1 MFKEQFSK
9 ARSGANSG
17 VPQSKMDDE
26 SYQDYINNLLDRL
39 PTQARKIETL
49 YDEGWSVKQM
59 QDVLRTAGGKVTP
72 VQHINQVL
80 SKYRPNRPATPTP
93 TPVVNA
99 STDETNK
106 TETKT
111 DEDGDCDGEADED
124 GDHDADDEVQDV
136 LEELTS
142 GSQLRKRH

>member
-26 SYQDYINNLLDRL
+26 GYQDYINNLLDHL

-59 QDVLRTAGGKVTP
+59 QEVLRTAAGKETP

-80 SKYRPNRPATPTP
+80 SKYRPNRSTPAP

-99 STDETNK
+99 STDETDET
-106 TETKT
+106 TETTET
-111 DEDGDCDGEADED
+111 DEGVNA
-124 GDHDADDEVQDV
+124 DEVQDV
-136 LEELTS
+136 LDELTS